1 VKASR
6 KHLPVALAGAI
17 LASLVYSLASAQ
29 GDKQPGP
36 AAQPSAEQLAAMME
50 RAKRYTQPGEHHKL
64 LERLVGEWNTETRLF
79 LGGQATPAEKGTA
92 QTGWLMEGRW
102 LKTTSKGTMLGQP
115 FEGFSVMGYD
125 NFKMSYVV
133 TSLTSMD
140 TAMIRQ
146 EGDMDPGGKVL
157 LAYGTLDEYTTGEHD
172 KMVKTLWRFESADK
186 IVMEIHDL
194 PIGEKNTKVVE
205 VVYTRKQ

>member
-6 KHLPVALAGAI
+6 KHLPVALTGAI

-29 GDKQPGP
+29 GDKQPAP
-36 AAQPSAEQLAAMME
+36 ATQPSAEQMAAMME
-50 RAKRYTQPGEHHKL
+50 RAKRYMQPGEHHKT
-64 LERLVGEWNTETRLF
+64 LERLIGEWNTETRLF
-79 LGGQATPAEKGTA
+79 MGGQATPAEKGTA
-92 QTGWLMEGRW
+92 EIGWLMDGRW

-115 FEGFSVMGYD
+115 VEGFSVMGYD

-157 LAYGTLDEYTTGEHD
+157 LVYGTLDEYTTGEHD
-172 KMVKTLWRFESADK
+172 KMVKTLWRFDSADRF
-186 IVMEIHDL
+186 VMEIHDL